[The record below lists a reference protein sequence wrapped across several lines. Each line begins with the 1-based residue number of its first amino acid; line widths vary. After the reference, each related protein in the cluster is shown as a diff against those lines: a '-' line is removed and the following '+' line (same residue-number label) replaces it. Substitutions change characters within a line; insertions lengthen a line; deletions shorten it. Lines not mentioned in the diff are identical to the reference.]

1 MRACLHK
8 IKEKSKD
15 MKAKTIILGNVIT
28 MDEFKPY
35 AEAIAVSDGEIIYV
49 GSKEA
54 AMKLKDDK
62 TEVLDYGTNSIYPG
76 FLEAHCHPGLAG
88 NNMFGRANL
97 LEGKTPEDYLAILK
111 EYVEKNQDKPHIVG
125 SGWADDLLYQLNAKQ
140 LDEICPDKPMINQSS
155 SGHMMWVNTKAM
167 EEYDINEEAVAQW
180 GTECIHVDENGKP
193 NGLLAEK
200 PAIDLVKRVQPD
212 LEQAKKELL
221 GFQQYAFSNGY
232 TGVYDAG
239 YQLLTK
245 HDPRAYKELDDEG
258 RLKLYSFCGSFV
270 NDNTDTPEEDMER
283 IAKEAEEF
291 NGKHV
296 RVIGAKVFADG
307 VVEGHTAWM
316 LDDYV
321 DKPGYKGVRRF
332 DDHEKMVRLVKAA
345 AAHNMNVHIHSIG
358 DGATKAWIDA
368 IAEAQSE
375 TGNFD
380 MRNALA
386 HLQEVAPEDVKRMG
400 EYNVMAVCGIMW
412 AIKHPAGFPQ
422 EVAYVGEEKSNNA
435 YPVKSIMD
443 AGGVVANHSD
453 YPVSPLFSAVQA
465 FCYGVLKKLP
475 SDPDDYIRNIDQAIS
490 RHEAL
495 KTLTSNVAYMWHEE
509 DRMGT
514 ISVGKLA
521 NFAVLDKDFM
531 RDDMSEIEKASCLA
545 TIVDGEEVYKA

>member
-1 MRACLHK
+1 
-8 IKEKSKD
+8 
-15 MKAKTIILGNVIT
+15 MKAETIILGNVIT

-35 AEAIAVSDGEIIYV
+35 AEAIAVADEKIIYV
-49 GSKEA
+49 GSRDA
-54 AMKLKDDK
+54 AMKLQDDK
-62 TEVLDYGTNSIYPG
+62 TTILDYGNNSIYPG

-88 NNMFGRANL
+88 NNMLGRANL
-97 LEGKTPEDYLAILK
+97 LEGKTPEDYVAILK
-111 EYVEKNQDKPHIVG
+111 KYVEENQDKPHIVG
-125 SGWADDLLYQLNAKQ
+125 AGWSDDLLYQLNAKQ

-155 SGHMMWVNTKAM
+155 SGHMMWINTKAM
-167 EEYDINEEAVAQW
+167 EAYDINEEAVTQW

-200 PAIDLVKRVQPD
+200 PAIDLVKRVQPE

-221 GFQQYAFSNGY
+221 GFQQYAFANGY

-258 RLKLYSFCGSFV
+258 KLKLYTFCGSFV

-283 IAKEAEEF
+283 IVKEAEEY

-316 LDDYV
+316 LDDYA

-332 DDHEKMVRLVKAA
+332 DDHDKMVRLVKAA
-345 AAHNMNVHIHSIG
+345 AAHDMNVHIHSIG
-358 DGATKAWIDA
+358 DGSTRAWIDA

-386 HLQEVAPEDVKRMG
+386 HLQEVTTEDVKRIG
-400 EYNVMAVCGIMW
+400 EYNIMAVCGIMW
-412 AIKHPAGFPQ
+412 AMKDSVGFKQ
-422 EVAYVGEEKSNNA
+422 EVEYVGEEKSNNA

-443 AGGVVANHSD
+443 GGGVVVNHSD
-453 YPVSPLFSAVQA
+453 YPVSPVFSAVQA
-465 FCYGVLKKLP
+465 FCMGVLKKLP
-475 SDPDDYIRNIDQAIS
+475 SLSDDYIRNIDQAIS

-509 DRMGT
+509 DRMGS
-514 ISVGKLA
+514 ISLGKLA
-521 NFAVLDKDFM
+521 NFVVFDRDFM
-531 RDDMSEIEKASCLA
+531 HDDFTEIEKAVCLA
-545 TIVDGEEVYKA
+545 TIVDGDVVYKA

>member
-1 MRACLHK
+1 
-8 IKEKSKD
+8 
-15 MKAKTIILGNVIT
+15 MKAETIILGNVIT

-35 AEAIAVSDGEIIYV
+35 AEAIAVADEKIIYV
-49 GSKEA
+49 GSRDA

-62 TEVLDYGTNSIYPG
+62 TRVLDYGKNTVYPG

-97 LEGKTPEDYLAILK
+97 TEGKTPEDYLKILK
-111 EYVEKNQDKPHIVG
+111 KYVEETQDKPHIVG
-125 SGWADDLLYQLNAKQ
+125 SGWTDDLLYQLNAKQ
-140 LDEICPDKPMINQSS
+140 LDEICPDKPMINQSV
-155 SGHMMWVNTKAM
+155 SGHMMWINTKAM
-167 EEYDINEEAVAQW
+167 EAYDINEEAVAQW

-200 PAIDLVKRVQPD
+200 PAIDLVKRVQPELD
-212 LEQAKKELL
+212 QAKKELL

-239 YQLLTK
+239 YQLLTQ

-258 RLKLYSFCGSFV
+258 RLKMYSFCGSFV
-270 NDNTDTPEEDMER
+270 NDNTDTPEEDVER
-283 IAKEAEEF
+283 IVKEAKEY

-321 DKPGYKGVRRF
+321 DKPGYKGVTRF
-332 DDHEKMVRLVKAA
+332 DDHDKMVRLVKAA
-345 AAHNMNVHIHSIG
+345 AAHDMNVHIHSIG
-358 DGATKAWIDA
+358 DGATRAWIDA
-368 IAEAQSE
+368 IAQAQSE

-386 HLQEVAPEDVKRMG
+386 HLQEVTPEDVKRFG

-412 AIKHPAGFPQ
+412 AVREPGFFDQ
-422 EVAYVGEEKSNNA
+422 EVAYVGEEKSYRA
-435 YPVKSIMD
+435 YPVKSIID
-443 AGGVVANHSD
+443 GGGVVANHSD
-453 YPVSPLFSAVQA
+453 YPVSPTFSAVQA
-465 FCYGVLKKLP
+465 FCLGVLKKLP
-475 SDPDDYIRNIDQAIS
+475 SQSDDHIRNIDQAIS

-509 DRMGT
+509 DRMGS
-514 ISVGKLA
+514 ISYGKLA
-521 NFAVLDKDFM
+521 NFVVMDRDFM
-531 RDDMSEIEKASCLA
+531 HDDFTDIEKAVCLA
-545 TIVDGEEVYKA
+545 TIVDGDVVYKA

>member
-1 MRACLHK
+1 
-8 IKEKSKD
+8 
-15 MKAKTIILGNVIT
+15 MKAETIILGNVIT

-35 AEAIAVSDGEIIYV
+35 AQAIAVAEGKRDN
-49 GSKEA
+49 
-54 AMKLKDDK
+54 
-62 TEVLDYGTNSIYPG
+62 TRVLDYGSNSVYPG
-76 FLEAHCHPGLAG
+76 FLEAHCHPGFAG
-88 NNMFGRANL
+88 NIMFGRANL
-97 LEGKTPEDYLAILK
+97 AEGKTPEDYLAILK
-111 EYVEKNQDKPHIVG
+111 KYVQENPDKPHF
-125 SGWADDLLYQLNAKQ
+125 LLYQLNAKQ
-140 LDEICPDKPMINQSS
+140 LDEICPDKPLINQSS

-167 EEYDINEEAVAQW
+167 EAYDINEDAVKQW

-221 GFQQYAFSNGY
+221 GFQQYAFANGY

-245 HDPRAYKELDDEG
+245 HDPRAYKELDEEG
-258 RLKLYSFCGSFV
+258 KLKMYSFCGSFV
-270 NDNTDTPEEDMER
+270 NDNTDTPEEDMDR
-283 IAKEAEEF
+283 IAEEAKEY

-296 RVIGAKVFADG
+296 KVIGAKVFADG

-332 DDHEKMVRLVKAA
+332 DNHDKMVRLVKAA
-345 AAHNMNVHIHSIG
+345 AAHGMNVHVHSIG
-358 DGATKAWIDA
+358 DGATRAWIDA
-368 IAEAQSE
+368 FAQAQTE
-375 TGNFD
+375 VGNFD

-386 HLQEVAPEDVKRMG
+386 HLQEVTPEDVKRMG

-453 YPVSPLFSAVQA
+453 YPVSPFFSAVQA
-465 FCYGVLKKLP
+465 FCMGVLKKLP
-475 SDPDDYIRNIDQAIS
+475 SYPDAYIRNIDQAIS
-490 RHEAL
+490 RYEAL

-509 DRMGT
+509 GRMGS
-514 ISVGKLA
+514 ISLGKIA
-521 NFAVLDKDFM
+521 NFTVFDRDFM
-531 RDDMSEIEKASCLA
+531 HDDFADIEKANCLA
-545 TIVDGEEVYKA
+545 TIVDGEEVYRK

>member
-1 MRACLHK
+1 
-8 IKEKSKD
+8 
-15 MKAKTIILGNVIT
+15 MKAQTIILGNVIT

-35 AEAIAVSDGEIIYV
+35 AEAIAVNDEKIIYV

-54 AMKLKDDK
+54 AMKLKDDQTK
-62 TEVLDYGTNSIYPG
+62 VLDYGTNSIYPG
-76 FLEAHCHPGLAG
+76 FLEAHCHPGFAG
-88 NNMFGRANL
+88 NIMLGRANL
-97 LEGKTPEDYLAILK
+97 AEGKTPEDYLKILK
-111 EYVEKNQDKPHIVG
+111 EYVDNNQDKENIVG
-125 SGWADDLLYQLNAKQ
+125 SGWSDDLLYQLNAKQ
-140 LDEICPDKPMINQSS
+140 LDEICPDKPLINQSI
-155 SGHMMWVNTKAM
+155 SGHMMWVNTRAM
-167 EEYDINEEAVAQW
+167 EAFDINEDAVKQW

-193 NGLLAEK
+193 NGMLAEK

-212 LEQAKKELL
+212 LVQAKKEML

-239 YQLLTK
+239 YQLLTIN
-245 HDPRAYKELDDEG
+245 DPPAYKELDDEG
-258 RLKLYSFCGSFV
+258 KLKLYTFCGSFV
-270 NDNTDTPEEDMER
+270 NDNTDTPEEDMQR
-283 IAKEAEEF
+283 IADEAKQY

-296 RVIGAKVFADG
+296 KVIGAKVFADG

-316 LDDYV
+316 LDDYE

-345 AAHNMNVHIHSIG
+345 SAHRMNVHVHSIG
-358 DGATKAWIDA
+358 DGSTRAWIDA
-368 IAEAQSE
+368 FAEAQSE
-375 TGNFD
+375 VGDFD

-386 HLQEVAPEDVKRMG
+386 HLQEVTPEDVKRMG

-412 AIKHPAGFPQ
+412 AIKHPAAFPQ

-453 YPVSPLFSAVQA
+453 YPVSPVFSAVDA

-490 RHEAL
+490 RYEAL
-495 KTLTSNVAYMWHEE
+495 KTITSNVAYMWHEE

-514 ISVGKLA
+514 ISIGKIA
-521 NFAVLDKDFM
+521 NFAVMDKDFM
-531 RDDMSEIEKASCLA
+531 HDDMSEIEKARCLA

>member
-1 MRACLHK
+1 
-8 IKEKSKD
+8 
-15 MKAKTIILGNVIT
+15 MKAETIILGNVIT

-35 AEAIAVSDGEIIYV
+35 AEAIAVADEKIIYV
-49 GSKEA
+49 GSRET
-54 AMKLKDDK
+54 AMKLQDDK
-62 TEVLDYGTNSIYPG
+62 TTILDYGNNSIYPG

-88 NNMFGRANL
+88 NNMLGRANL
-97 LEGKTPEDYLAILK
+97 LEGKTPEDYVAILK
-111 EYVEKNQDKPHIVG
+111 KYVEENQDKPHIVG
-125 SGWADDLLYQLNAKQ
+125 AGWSDDLLYQLNAKQ

-155 SGHMMWVNTKAM
+155 SGHMMWINTKAM
-167 EEYDINEEAVAQW
+167 EAYDINEEAVTQW

-200 PAIDLVKRVQPD
+200 PAIDLVKRVQPE

-221 GFQQYAFSNGY
+221 GFQQYAFANGY

-258 RLKLYSFCGSFV
+258 KLKLYTFCGSFV

-283 IAKEAEEF
+283 IVKEAEEY

-316 LDDYV
+316 LDDYA

-332 DDHEKMVRLVKAA
+332 DDHDKMVRLVKAA
-345 AAHNMNVHIHSIG
+345 AAHDMNVHIHSIG
-358 DGATKAWIDA
+358 DGSTRAWIDA

-386 HLQEVAPEDVKRMG
+386 HLQEVTTEDVKRIG
-400 EYNVMAVCGIMW
+400 EYNIMAVCGIMW
-412 AIKHPAGFPQ
+412 AIKHPVGFAQ

-443 AGGVVANHSD
+443 GGGVVVNHSD
-453 YPVSPLFSAVQA
+453 YPVSPVFSAVQA
-465 FCYGVLKKLP
+465 FCMGVLKKLP
-475 SDPDDYIRNIDQAIS
+475 SLSDDYIRNIDQAIS

-509 DRMGT
+509 DRMGS
-514 ISVGKLA
+514 ISLGKLA
-521 NFAVLDKDFM
+521 NFVVFDRDFM
-531 RDDMSEIEKASCLA
+531 HDDFTEIEKAVCLA
-545 TIVDGEEVYKA
+545 TIVDGDVVYKA

>member
-1 MRACLHK
+1 
-8 IKEKSKD
+8 
-15 MKAKTIILGNVIT
+15 MKAETIIFGNVIT

-35 AEAIAVSDGEIIYV
+35 AEAIAVADEKIIYV
-49 GSKEA
+49 GSRET
-54 AMKLKDDK
+54 AMKLQDDK
-62 TEVLDYGTNSIYPG
+62 TTILDYGNNSIYPG

-88 NNMFGRANL
+88 NNMLGRANL
-97 LEGKTPEDYLAILK
+97 LEGKTPEDYVAILK
-111 EYVEKNQDKPHIVG
+111 KYVEENQDKPHIVG
-125 SGWADDLLYQLNAKQ
+125 AGWSDDLLYQLNAKQ

-155 SGHMMWVNTKAM
+155 SGHMMWINTKAM
-167 EEYDINEEAVAQW
+167 EAYDINEEAVAQW

-200 PAIDLVKRVQPD
+200 PAIDLVKRVQPE

-221 GFQQYAFSNGY
+221 GFQQYAFANGY

-258 RLKLYSFCGSFV
+258 KLKLYTFCGSFV

-283 IAKEAEEF
+283 IVKEAEEY

-321 DKPGYKGVRRF
+321 DKPGYKGVTRF

-345 AAHNMNVHIHSIG
+345 SAHNMNVHVHSVG
-358 DGATKAWIDA
+358 DGATRAWIDA
-368 IAEAQSE
+368 FAEAESE

-386 HLQEVAPEDVKRMG
+386 HLQEVTPEDIKRFG
-400 EYNVMAVCGIMW
+400 EYNIMAVCGIMW
-412 AIKHPAGFPQ
+412 ALKDSVGFKQ
-422 EVAYVGEEKSNNA
+422 EVEYVGEEKSNNA

-443 AGGVVANHSD
+443 GGGVVVNHSD
-453 YPVSPLFSAVQA
+453 YPVSPVFSAVQA
-465 FCYGVLKKLP
+465 FCVGVLKKLP
-475 SDPDDYIRNIDQAIS
+475 SLPDECIRNIDQAIS
-490 RHEAL
+490 RYEAL
-495 KTLTSNVAYMWHEE
+495 KTITSNVAYMWHEE
-509 DRMGT
+509 DRMGS
-514 ISVGKLA
+514 ISLGKLA
-521 NFAVLDKDFM
+521 NFAVLDRDFM
-531 RDDMSEIEKASCLA
+531 HDDFAEIEKAVCLA
-545 TIVDGEEVYKA
+545 TIVDGEVVYKAD

>member
-8 IKEKSKD
+8 IKEKSKE

-167 EEYDINEEAVAQW
+167 EAYDINEEAVAQW

-212 LEQAKKELL
+212 LGQAKKELL

-380 MRNALA
+380 M
-386 HLQEVAPEDVKRMG
+386 KRMG

-475 SDPDDYIRNIDQAIS
+475 SDPYIRNIDQAIS

-509 DRMGT
+509 DRMGS
-514 ISVGKLA
+514 ISLGKLA
-521 NFAVLDKDFM
+521 NFVVFDRDFM
-531 RDDMSEIEKASCLA
+531 HDDFADIEKAVCLA
-545 TIVDGEEVYKA
+545 TIVDGDIVYEA

>member
-1 MRACLHK
+1 
-8 IKEKSKD
+8 
-15 MKAKTIILGNVIT
+15 MKAETIILGNVIT

-35 AEAIAVSDGEIIYV
+35 AEAIAVADEKIIYV
-49 GSKEA
+49 GSKDA
-54 AMKLKDDK
+54 AMKLKDDRTK
-62 TEVLDYGTNSIYPG
+62 VLDYGRNSIYPG

-140 LDEICPDKPMINQSS
+140 LDEICPDKPMINQSAG
-155 SGHMMWVNTKAM
+155 GHMMWVNTKAM
-167 EEYDINEEAVAQW
+167 EAYDINEEAVAQW
-180 GTECIHVDENGKP
+180 GADCIHVDENGKP
-193 NGLLAEK
+193 NGLLAET

-212 LEQAKKELL
+212 LGQAKKELL

-258 RLKLYSFCGSFV
+258 RLKLYSYCGSFV

-386 HLQEVAPEDVKRMG
+386 HLQEVAPEDVKRIG

-412 AIKHPAGFPQ
+412 AIKEPDSFPQ

-443 AGGVVANHSD
+443 AGGVVASHSD
-453 YPVSPLFSAVQA
+453 YPVSHMFSAVQA
-465 FCYGVLKKLP
+465 FCLGVLKKLP
-475 SDPDDYIRNIDQAIS
+475 SVPDDYIRNIDQAIS

-521 NFAVLDKDFM
+521 NFVVMDRDFM
-531 RDDMSEIEKASCLA
+531 HDDFADIEKAVCLA
-545 TIVDGEEVYKA
+545 TIVDGDIVYKA

>member
-1 MRACLHK
+1 
-8 IKEKSKD
+8 
-15 MKAKTIILGNVIT
+15 MKAETIILGNVIT

-35 AEAIAVSDGEIIYV
+35 AEAIAVADEKIIYV
-49 GSKEA
+49 GSRET
-54 AMKLKDDK
+54 AMKLQDDK
-62 TEVLDYGTNSIYPG
+62 TTILDYGNNSIYPG

-88 NNMFGRANL
+88 NNMLGRANL
-97 LEGKTPEDYLAILK
+97 LEGKTPEDYVAILK
-111 EYVEKNQDKPHIVG
+111 KYVEENQDKPHIVG
-125 SGWADDLLYQLNAKQ
+125 SGWSDDLLYQLNAKQ

-155 SGHMMWVNTKAM
+155 SGHMMWINTKAM
-167 EEYDINEEAVAQW
+167 EAYDINEEAVAQW

-200 PAIDLVKRVQPD
+200 PAIDLVKRVQPE

-221 GFQQYAFSNGY
+221 GFQQYAFANGY

-258 RLKLYSFCGSFV
+258 KLKLYSFCGSFV

-283 IAKEAEEF
+283 IVKEAEEY

-321 DKPGYKGVRRF
+321 DKPGYKGVTRF

-345 AAHNMNVHIHSIG
+345 SAHNMNVHVHSVG
-358 DGATKAWIDA
+358 DGATRAWIDA
-368 IAEAQSE
+368 FAEAESE

-386 HLQEVAPEDVKRMG
+386 HLQEVTPEDIKRFG
-400 EYNVMAVCGIMW
+400 EYNIMAVCGIMW
-412 AIKHPAGFPQ
+412 ALKDSVGFKQ
-422 EVAYVGEEKSNNA
+422 EVEYVGEEKSNNA

-443 AGGVVANHSD
+443 GGGVVVNHSD
-453 YPVSPLFSAVQA
+453 YPVSPVFSAVQA
-465 FCYGVLKKLP
+465 FCMGVLKKLP
-475 SDPDDYIRNIDQAIS
+475 SLPDECIRNIDQAIS

-495 KTLTSNVAYMWHEE
+495 KTITSNVAYMWHEE
-509 DRMGT
+509 DRMGS
-514 ISVGKLA
+514 ISLGKLA
-521 NFAVLDKDFM
+521 NFAVLDRDFM
-531 RDDMSEIEKASCLA
+531 HDDFAEIEKAVCLA
-545 TIVDGEEVYKA
+545 TIVDGEVVYKAD

>member
-1 MRACLHK
+1 
-8 IKEKSKD
+8 
-15 MKAKTIILGNVIT
+15 MKADTIILGNVIT

-35 AEAIAVSDGEIIYV
+35 AEAIAVAEEKIIYV
-49 GSKEA
+49 GSKDA

-62 TEVLDYGTNSIYPG
+62 TRILDYGSNSIYPG
-76 FLEAHCHPGLAG
+76 FLEAHCHPGFGG
-88 NNMFGRANL
+88 NIMFGRADL
-97 LEGKTPEDYLAILK
+97 KEAKTPEEYLAILK
-111 EYVEKNQDKPHIVG
+111 KYVDENQDKPHIVG
-125 SGWADDLLYQLNAKQ
+125 SGWSDDLLYQLNAKQ

-155 SGHMMWVNTKAM
+155 SGHMMWINTKAM
-167 EEYDINEEAVAQW
+167 EAYDINEEAVAQW

-193 NGLLAEK
+193 NGILAEK
-200 PAIDLVKRVQPD
+200 PAIDLVKRVQPELD
-212 LEQAKKELL
+212 QAKKELL
-221 GFQQYAFSNGY
+221 GFQEYAFSYGY

-258 RLKLYSFCGSFV
+258 KLKMYSYCGSYV
-270 NDNTDTPEEDMER
+270 NDNTDTPEEDVER
-283 IAKEAEEF
+283 IVKEAEEY

-296 RVIGAKVFADG
+296 KVLGVKVFADG

-321 DKPGYKGVRRF
+321 DKPGYKGVTRF
-332 DDHEKMVRLVKAA
+332 DDHDKMVRLVKAA
-345 AAHNMNVHIHSIG
+345 SAHGLNVHIHSVG

-368 IAEAQSE
+368 IAQAETE

-386 HLQEVAPEDVKRMG
+386 HLQEVTPEDIKRMG

-412 AIKHPAGFPQ
+412 AMKDPVGFAQ
-422 EVAYVGEEKSNNA
+422 EAAYVGEDKSYRA

-453 YPVSPLFSAVQA
+453 YPVSPAFSAVQA
-465 FCYGVLKKLP
+465 FCMGVLKKLP
-475 SDPDDYIRNIDQAIS
+475 SRSDDYIRNIDQALT

-495 KTLTSNVAYMWHEE
+495 KALTSNVAYMWHEE

-514 ISVGKLA
+514 ISMGKLA
-521 NFAVLDKDFM
+521 NFAVFDRDFM
-531 RDDMSEIEKASCLA
+531 HDDLADIENSVCLA
-545 TIVDGEEVYKA
+545 TIIDGEVVYKK

>member
-1 MRACLHK
+1 MRICLHK
-8 IKEKSKD
+8 IKEESKE

-35 AEAIAVSDGEIIYV
+35 AEAIAVSDGKIIYV

-76 FLEAHCHPGLAG
+76 FLEAHCHPGFAG
-88 NNMFGRANL
+88 NIMFGRANL

-111 EYVEKNQDKPHIVG
+111 KYVDDNQDKPHIVG

-167 EEYDINEEAVAQW
+167 EEYGINEEAVAQW

-212 LEQAKKELL
+212 LDQAKKELL

-296 RVIGAKVFADG
+296 RLIGAKVFADG

-321 DKPGYKGVRRF
+321 DKPGYKGVTRF
-332 DDHEKMVRLVKAA
+332 DDHMHPVILKLYCTSQLLITPVCCP
-345 AAHNMNVHIHSIG
+345 IH
-358 DGATKAWIDA
+358 
-368 IAEAQSE
+368 
-375 TGNFD
+375 
-380 MRNALA
+380 
-386 HLQEVAPEDVKRMG
+386 
-400 EYNVMAVCGIMW
+400 Y
-412 AIKHPAGFPQ
+412 
-422 EVAYVGEEKSNNA
+422 
-435 YPVKSIMD
+435 
-443 AGGVVANHSD
+443 
-453 YPVSPLFSAVQA
+453 
-465 FCYGVLKKLP
+465 
-475 SDPDDYIRNIDQAIS
+475 
-490 RHEAL
+490 
-495 KTLTSNVAYMWHEE
+495 
-509 DRMGT
+509 
-514 ISVGKLA
+514 
-521 NFAVLDKDFM
+521 
-531 RDDMSEIEKASCLA
+531 
-545 TIVDGEEVYKA
+545 

>member
-1 MRACLHK
+1 
-8 IKEKSKD
+8 
-15 MKAKTIILGNVIT
+15 MKAEKIILGNVIT
-28 MDEFKPY
+28 MDAFKPY
-35 AEAIAVSDGEIIYV
+35 AEAIAVADEKTIYV

-54 AMKLKDDK
+54 AMKLRGEK
-62 TEVLDYGTNSIYPG
+62 TVILDYGSHSIYPG
-76 FLEAHCHPGLAG
+76 FLEAHCHPGFAG
-88 NNMFGRANL
+88 NIMFGRANL
-97 LEGKTPEDYLAILK
+97 AEGKTPEDYLAILK
-111 EYVEKNQDKPHIVG
+111 KYVRENPDKPHYVG

-140 LDEICPDKPMINQSS
+140 LDEICPDKPLINQSG

-167 EEYDINEEAVAQW
+167 EAFDINEDAVKQW

-221 GFQQYAFSNGY
+221 GFQQYAFANGY

-245 HDPRAYKELDDEG
+245 HDPRAYKELDEEG
-258 RLKLYSFCGSFV
+258 KLKMYSFCGSFV
-270 NDNTDTPEEDMER
+270 NDNTDTPEEDMDR
-283 IAKEAEEF
+283 IAEEAKEY

-296 RVIGAKVFADG
+296 KVIGAKVFADG

-332 DDHEKMVRLVKAA
+332 DDHDKMVRLVKAA
-345 AAHNMNVHIHSIG
+345 AAHGMNVHVHSVG
-358 DGATKAWIDA
+358 DGATRAWIDA
-368 IAEAQSE
+368 FSQAQTE
-375 TGNFD
+375 VGNFD

-386 HLQEVAPEDVKRMG
+386 HLQEVTPEDVKRMG

-422 EVAYVGEEKSNNA
+422 EVAYVGVEKSNNA

-453 YPVSPLFSAVQA
+453 YPVSPFFSAVEA
-465 FCYGVLKKLP
+465 FCMGVLKKLP
-475 SDPDDYIRNIDQAIS
+475 SYPDAYIRNIDQAIS
-490 RHEAL
+490 RYEAL
-495 KTLTSNVAYMWHEE
+495 KTLTGNVAYMWHEE
-509 DRMGT
+509 ERMGS
-514 ISVGKLA
+514 ISLGKIA
-521 NFAVLDKDFM
+521 NFTVFDRDFM
-531 RDDMSEIEKASCLA
+531 HDDFADIEKASCLA
-545 TIVDGEEVYKA
+545 TIVDGEEVYNNNQ

>member
-1 MRACLHK
+1 
-8 IKEKSKD
+8 
-15 MKAKTIILGNVIT
+15 MKAETIILGNVIT

-35 AEAIAVSDGEIIYV
+35 AEAIAVADEKIIYV
-49 GSKEA
+49 GSRDV

-62 TEVLDYGTNSIYPG
+62 TRVLDYGSNSIYPG

-97 LEGKTPEDYLAILK
+97 TEGKTPEDYLKILK
-111 EYVEKNQDKPHIVG
+111 KYVDENQDKPHIVG
-125 SGWADDLLYQLNAKQ
+125 SGWTDDLLYQLNAKQ
-140 LDEICPDKPMINQSS
+140 LDEICPDKPMINQSV
-155 SGHMMWVNTKAM
+155 SGHMMWINTRAM
-167 EEYDINEEAVAQW
+167 EAYDINEEAVAQW

-200 PAIDLVKRVQPD
+200 PAIDLVKRVEPELD
-212 LEQAKKELL
+212 QAKRELL
-221 GFQQYAFSNGY
+221 GFQEYAFANGY

-239 YQLLTK
+239 YQLLTQ

-270 NDNTDTPEEDMER
+270 NDNTDTPEEDVER
-283 IAKEAEEF
+283 IVKEAKEY

-296 RVIGAKVFADG
+296 RVIGAKAFADG

-321 DKPGYKGVRRF
+321 DKPGYKGVTRF
-332 DDHEKMVRLVKAA
+332 GDHDKMVRLVKAA

-358 DGATKAWIDA
+358 DGATRAWIDA

-375 TGNFD
+375 TGDFD

-386 HLQEVAPEDVKRMG
+386 HLQEVTPEDVKRIG
-400 EYNVMAVCGIMW
+400 EYNIMAVCGIMW
-412 AIKHPAGFPQ
+412 ASREPGFFDQ
-422 EVAYVGEEKSNNA
+422 EVAYVGEEKSFRA
-435 YPVKSIMD
+435 YPVKSIID
-443 AGGVVANHSD
+443 GGGVVANHSD
-453 YPVSPLFSAVQA
+453 YPVSPFFSAVQA
-465 FCYGVLKKLP
+465 FCLGVLKKLP
-475 SDPDDYIRNIDQAIS
+475 SQSDDHIRNIDQAIS
-490 RHEAL
+490 RQEAL

-509 DRMGT
+509 DRMGS

-521 NFAVLDKDFM
+521 NFVVFDRDFM
-531 RDDMSEIEKASCLA
+531 HDDFAEIEKAVCLA
-545 TIVDGEEVYKA
+545 TIVDGDVVYKA